1 MPADSIWTKN
11 EACVATG
18 GQCEMN
24 WVAQG
29 VSIDSRTVAWGDL
42 FIALV
47 GPNMDGHKF
56 LAQAFKRGAVAAV
69 VSQIPEDAD
78 SSWPLLMVDDTQ
90 TALEGLGVFA
100 RDRVG
105 AHICA
110 VTGSVGKTGTKEALR
125 QTLERSGS
133 THASVASYNNLWG
146 VPLSLARMPRDAA
159 YAIFE
164 IGMNHAGEISPLSRM
179 VRPHVVIV
187 TTVEATHLEYFDGVE
202 GIADAKA
209 EVFDGLEP
217 GGVAILN
224 KDNDQF
230 DRLQKAALSHGARV
244 VSFGENTIADVHLD
258 RLALHPNCSCVSAHI
273 GETQATYK
281 IGMPGHHWATNSL
294 AVLAAVDALG
304 ADIGLATMAL
314 AAMTA
319 PDGRGRRHRITMP
332 NGAFDLIDDSY
343 NASPVSMRA
352 ALHVLAGATVLT
364 GGRRIAVLG
373 EMKELGPTAAHMHT
387 ELAADVE
394 AAEIDLVITSGEMM
408 QGLHDAL
415 PGNMRSGHCD
425 NSVDAADKA
434 VDAIRPGDVILVK
447 GSLASG
453 MARVVEGL
461 LALEAA
467 PRVVNG

>member
-1 MPADSIWTKN
+1 MTRDSIWTMN
-11 EACVATG
+11 EAVTATG

-29 VSIDSRTVAWGDL
+29 VSIDSRTVAYGDL

-56 LAQAFKRGAVAAV
+56 VTQAFERGAVAAV
-69 VSQIPEDAD
+69 VSRQPDD
-78 SSWPLLMVDDTQ
+78 VDPSLPLLMVEDTQ
-90 TALEGLGVFA
+90 TALEGLGIFA

-125 QTLERSGS
+125 QTLERSGA
-133 THASVASYNNLWG
+133 THASVASYNNMWG
-146 VPLSLARMPRDAA
+146 VPLSLARMPRDTAF
-159 YAIFE
+159 AIFE

-179 VRPHVVIV
+179 VRPNVAIV
-187 TTVEATHLEYFDGVE
+187 TTVEATHLEFFDGVE

-209 EVFDGLEP
+209 EIFEGIEP

-224 KDNDQF
+224 RDNDQY
-230 DRLQKAALSHGARV
+230 DRLALAANDAGVKV
-244 VSFGENTIADVHLD
+244 VSFGETKAADVHLD

-273 GETQATYK
+273 GAMEATYK

-294 AVLAAVDALG
+294 AVLAAVEALG
-304 ADIGLATMAL
+304 ADVGLATMAL
-314 AAMTA
+314 AAMIA
-319 PDGRGRRHRITMP
+319 PDGRGRRHRISMS

-352 ALHVLAGATVLT
+352 AFKVLAGATVLQ

-373 EMKELGPTAAHMHT
+373 EMKELGPDSEQMHID
-387 ELAADVE
+387 LAADLE
-394 AAEIDLVITSGEMM
+394 ASGVDLVITSGEMM
-408 QGLHDAL
+408 TGLQAALEGVRQG
-415 PGNMRSGHCD
+415 GHCE
-425 NSVDAADKA
+425 NSVEAADRI
-434 VDAIRPGDVILVK
+434 VDLIRPGDVVLVK

-453 MARVVEGL
+453 MARVIEGL
-461 LALEAA
+461 QALEAA

>member
-1 MPADSIWTKN
+1 MTRDSIWTMN
-11 EACVATG
+11 EACTATG

-29 VSIDSRTVAWGDL
+29 VSIDSRTVEYGDL

-56 LAQAFKRGAVAAV
+56 VAQAFERGAVAAI
-69 VSQIPEDAD
+69 VSREPDNCD
-78 SSWPLLMVDDTQ
+78 PSWPLVKVEDTQ
-90 TALEGLGVFA
+90 QALEGLGIFA

-105 AHICA
+105 AHVCA

-125 QTLERSGS
+125 QALERSGA
-133 THASVASYNNLWG
+133 THASVASYNNMWG
-146 VPLSLARMPRDAA
+146 VPLSLARMPRDTAF
-159 YAIFE
+159 AIFE
-164 IGMNHAGEISPLSRM
+164 IGMNHAGEISPLGRM
-179 VRPHVVIV
+179 VRPHVAII
-187 TTVEATHLEYFDGVE
+187 TTVEAAHLEFFEDVQA
-202 GIADAKA
+202 IADAKA
-209 EVFDGLEP
+209 EVFEGLEP
-217 GGVAILN
+217 DGVAILN

-230 DRLQKAALSHGARV
+230 DRLAKAATDAGARV
-244 VSFGENTIADVHLD
+244 VSFGENTVADVHLD

-273 GETQATYK
+273 GEMQATYK

-304 ADIGLATMAL
+304 ADVGLATMAL

-319 PDGRGRRHRITMP
+319 PDGRGRRHRISMP

-352 ALHVLAGATVLT
+352 AFKVLAGATILP

-373 EMKELGPTAAHMHT
+373 EMKELGPASGDMHSA
-387 ELAADVE
+387 LATDIE
-394 AAEIDLVITSGEMM
+394 AAGIDLVITSGALMT
-408 QGLHDAL
+408 GLSEAL
-415 PGNMRSGHCD
+415 PGVMRAGQCENSGE
-425 NSVDAADKA
+425 AADKA
-434 VDAIRPGDVILVK
+434 VDIIRPGDVILVK

-461 LALEAA
+461 MALEATS
-467 PRVVNG
+467 RVVNG

>member
-1 MPADSIWTKN
+1 MTRDSIWTMS
-11 EACVATG
+11 EACSATG
-18 GQCEMN
+18 GRCDIS

-29 VSIDSRTVAWGDL
+29 VSIDSRTVEYGDL

-56 LAQAFKRGAVAAV
+56 LVQAFERGAVAAV
-69 VSQIPEDAD
+69 VSRIPEGFDP
-78 SSWPLLMVDDTQ
+78 SLPLLIVNDTQ
-90 TALEGLGVFA
+90 KALEGLGIFA

-105 AHICA
+105 ARICA

-125 QTLERSGS
+125 QALERSGA
-133 THASVASYNNLWG
+133 THASVASYNNMWG
-146 VPLSLARMPRDAA
+146 VPLSLARMPRNTA

-179 VRPHVVIV
+179 VRPHVAII
-187 TTVEATHLEYFDGVE
+187 TTVEATHLEFFDGIE

-209 EVFDGLEP
+209 EVFEGLEP
-217 GGVAILN
+217 EGVAILN
-224 KDNDQF
+224 TDNSQF
-230 DRLQKAALSHGARV
+230 ARLQKAATEAGVRV
-244 VSFGENTIADVHLD
+244 VSFGETNAADVHLD

-273 GETQATYK
+273 GDMQATYK

-304 ADIGLATMAL
+304 ADVGLATMAL

-319 PDGRGRRHRITMP
+319 PDGRGRRHRINMP

-352 ALHVLAGATVLT
+352 AFQVLAGATVLP

-373 EMKELGPTAAHMHT
+373 EMKELGPTSADMHT
-387 ELAADVE
+387 DLATDIE
-394 AAEIDLVITSGEMM
+394 AAGIDLVITSGELMA
-408 QGLHDAL
+408 GLFEAL
-415 PGNMRSGHCD
+415 PGVRRAGHCE
-425 NSVDAADKA
+425 NSAQAADIA
-434 VDAIRPGDVILVK
+434 VDAVRPGDVILVK

-461 LALEAA
+461 LALEAT

>member
-1 MPADSIWTKN
+1 MTRDSIWTMS
-11 EACVATG
+11 EACAATG
-18 GQCEMN
+18 GSCDMP

-29 VSIDSRTVAWGDL
+29 VSIDSRTVEYGDL

-56 LAQAFKRGAVAAV
+56 VAQAFEKGAVAAV
-69 VSQIPEDAD
+69 VSRRPDDVDEA
-78 SSWPLLMVDDTQ
+78 WPLVMVEDTQ
-90 TALEGLGVFA
+90 AALEGLGIFA

-125 QTLERSGS
+125 QALERSGA
-133 THASVASYNNLWG
+133 THASVASYNNMWG
-146 VPLSLARMPRDAA
+146 VPLSLARMPRDTAF
-159 YAIFE
+159 AIFE

-179 VRPHVVIV
+179 VRPHVAIV
-187 TTVEATHLEYFDGVE
+187 TTVEATHLEFFDGIE

-209 EVFDGLEP
+209 EIFEGLEP
-217 GGVAILN
+217 DGVAILN
-224 KDNDQF
+224 KDNEQF
-230 DRLQKAALSHGARV
+230 DRLAAAADKAGARV
-244 VSFGENTIADVHLD
+244 VSFGENTATDVHLD

-273 GETQATYK
+273 GDIQATYK

-294 AVLAAVDALG
+294 AVLAAVDVLG

-314 AAMTA
+314 AAMSA
-319 PDGRGRRHRITMP
+319 PDGRGRRHRITMS

-352 ALHVLAGATVLT
+352 AFQVLAGATTLP

-373 EMKELGPTAAHMHT
+373 EMRELGPTSEDLHT
-387 ELAADVE
+387 GLAPDLQEAD
-394 AAEIDLVITSGEMM
+394 IDLVITSGEMM
-408 QGLHDAL
+408 AGLQDAL
-415 PGNMRSGHCD
+415 PGNLKGGQCK
-425 NSVDAADKA
+425 NSDEAADRA
-434 VDAIRPGDVILVK
+434 VDVIRPGDVVLVK

-453 MARVVEGL
+453 MARVVNGL

>member
-1 MPADSIWTKN
+1 MTRDSIWTKN
-11 EACVATG
+11 EACIATG

-29 VSIDSRTVAWGDL
+29 VSIDSRTVAYGDL

-56 LAQAFKRGAVAAV
+56 LTQAFERGAVAAV
-69 VSQIPEDAD
+69 VSQVPDNADA
-78 SSWPLLMVDDTQ
+78 SWPLLMVDDTQ
-90 TALEGLGVFA
+90 AALEGLGIFA
-100 RDRVG
+100 RDRVS

-125 QTLERSGS
+125 QALERSGS

-179 VRPHVVIV
+179 VRPHVAIV

-209 EVFDGLEP
+209 EVFEGLEP

-230 DRLQKAALSHGARV
+230 DRLQKAATAQGARV
-244 VSFGENTIADVHLD
+244 VSFGENTVADVHMD

-273 GETQATYK
+273 GDMQATYK

-304 ADIGLATMAL
+304 ADVGLATMAL

-319 PDGRGRRHRITMP
+319 PDGRGRRHRIAMP

-408 QGLHDAL
+408 LGLHDAL
-415 PGNMRSGHCD
+415 PGNMRGGHCD
-425 NSVDAADKA
+425 NSAKAADKA